1 MAEQYN
7 SSHTGAII
15 DEKIQSLIDFGNIY
29 EGKVKLG
36 YNHEDNFVEGIALPG
51 ATNIM
56 RYTEYFNW
64 MRYSVIGNICFLTLH
79 FKVNFS
85 FLAPETI
92 EGANNP
98 YYAAFKGP
106 PFVSLFDTGF
116 SIYEFS
122 GNYCNWD
129 NADLLHQ
136 LTITIQGGKDFFRLE
151 NNNGLTAAKWRMG
164 ADTNIGISGFYFI
177 QR

>member
-1 MAEQYN
+1 MSEVYN
-7 SSHTGAII
+7 SSHTGPAI
-15 DEKIQSLIDFGNIY
+15 DDKVQSLIDWGNIN
-29 EGKVKLG
+29 EGTVTLG
-36 YNHEDNFVEGIALPG
+36 YDHNGFMEGTSLPIIKNMEFTT
-51 ATNIM
+51 A
-56 RYTEYFNW
+56 YNW

-85 FLAPETI
+85 YLLPETTQQ
-92 EGANNP
+92 GANNP
-98 YYAAFKGP
+98 FYGAFKGP

-129 NADLLHQ
+129 NTNLLHQ
-136 LTITIQGGKDFFRLE
+136 LTITIQGGKDYFRLE
-151 NNNGLTAAKWRMG
+151 NNNGLNAAKWRTG

>member
-7 SSHTGAII
+7 SIHTGNVI
-15 DEKIQSLIDFGNIY
+15 DERIQSLIDFGNIY
-29 EGKVKLG
+29 EGKVDLG
-36 YNHEDNFVEGIALPG
+36 YDNDDNFVYGSPIDTTRAM
-51 ATNIM
+51 I
-56 RYTEYFNW
+56 YTEHYNW

-85 FLAPETI
+85 VLVPETI
-92 EGANNP
+92 GGANNL

-106 PFVSLFDTGF
+106 PFVSLFDTSF

-129 NADLLHQ
+129 NANLLHQ
-136 LTITIQGGKDFFRLE
+136 LTITIQGGKNFFRLK
-151 NNNGLTAAKWRMG
+151 NNNGLNAVKWRTG
-164 ADTNIGISGFYFI
+164 EDTNIGISGFYFI